1 MTAKI
6 PFSWHLEL
14 DEDDREEFLSEIR
27 DALSVAGSDENFEP
41 VQACIR
47 EWTLTAKALS
57 DPTRRA
63 ILTGAGDGEYDEVV
77 RPG

>member
-6 PFSWHLEL
+6 PFSWRLEFE
-14 DEDDREEFLSEIR
+14 EDDREEFLSEIR
-27 DALSVAGSDENFEP
+27 DAMSVAESAEDFEP

-57 DPTRRA
+57 HPTRRA